1 MWLEW
6 KIIKNLVFDFGNV
19 LIEWNPA
26 KILAA
31 FVKEEDRKRVEAA
44 IFDSGL
50 WAQTDTGQLTLKSAI
65 QAAQTLLDSSY
76 SATVE
81 AIFTHW
87 YETVDVYHQL
97 QEKIFE
103 WAQLGYGIYIL
114 STTSEIFYAVENA
127 GLLPMTKVLTGK
139 ILSYEVGFAKPDKSI
154 YQKLLAQYALQA
166 NQCVFIDDLQINL
179 DVAKSLGFETI
190 LATSEQQNII
200 AIEELLKKKGYFH
213 RKK

>member
-1 MWLEW
+1 M
-6 KIIKNLVFDFGNV
+6 IKNLVFDFGNV

-65 QAAQTLLDSSY
+65 QAAQTFLDSSY

>member
-1 MWLEW
+1 M
-6 KIIKNLVFDFGNV
+6 IKNLVFDFGNV

-26 KILAA
+26 KILAT
-31 FVKEEDRKRVEAA
+31 FVEEDRKRIKAA
-44 IFDSGL
+44 IFDSGF
-50 WAQTDTGQLTLKSAI
+50 WAQTDTGQLTLEVAI

-87 YETVDVYHQL
+87 YETVDVYHRL

-139 ILSYEVGFAKPDKSI
+139 ILFYEVGCAKPDKSI
-154 YQKLLAQYALQA
+154 YQKLLGQYALQA

-179 DVAKSLGFETI
+179 DAAKSLGFETI

>member
-1 MWLEW
+1 M
-6 KIIKNLVFDFGNV
+6 IKNLVFDFGNV

-31 FVKEEDRKRVEAA
+31 FVKEEARKRVEAA

>member
-1 MWLEW
+1 MKETVSASRMLFL
-6 KIIKNLVFDFGNV
+6 IQGFG
-19 LIEWNPA
+19 E
-26 KILAA
+26 
-31 FVKEEDRKRVEAA
+31 
-44 IFDSGL
+44 
-50 WAQTDTGQLTLKSAI
+50 TDTGELTLEEAI

-127 GLLPMTKVLTGK
+127 CLLPMTKVLTGK
-139 ILSYEVGFAKPDKSI
+139 ILSYEVGYAKPDKSI

-166 NQCVFIDDLQINL
+166 NQCVFIDDLQVNL

>member
-1 MWLEW
+1 M
-6 KIIKNLVFDFGNV
+6 IKNLVFDFGNV

-26 KILAA
+26 KILAT
-31 FVKEEDRKRVEAA
+31 FVEEDRKRIKAA
-44 IFDSGL
+44 IFDSGF
-50 WAQTDTGQLTLKSAI
+50 WAQTDTGQLTLEVAI

-87 YETVDVYHQL
+87 YEIVDVYYQL

-139 ILSYEVGFAKPDKSI
+139 ILFYEVGCAKPDKSI

-166 NQCVFIDDLQINL
+166 NQCVFIDDLQVNL

>member
-1 MWLEW
+1 M
-6 KIIKNLVFDFGNV
+6 IKNLVFDFGNV

-31 FVKEEDRKRVEAA
+31 FVKEEDCKRVEAA

>member
-1 MWLEW
+1 M
-6 KIIKNLVFDFGNV
+6 IKNLVFDFGNV

-26 KILAA
+26 KILAT
-31 FVKEEDRKRVEAA
+31 FVEEDRKRIKAA
-44 IFDSGL
+44 IFDSGF
-50 WAQTDTGQLTLKSAI
+50 WAQTDTGQLTLEVAI

-139 ILSYEVGFAKPDKSI
+139 ILFYEVGCAKPDKSI
-154 YQKLLAQYALQA
+154 YQKLLGQYALQA
-166 NQCVFIDDLQINL
+166 NQCVFIDDLQVNL

>member
-1 MWLEW
+1 M
-6 KIIKNLVFDFGNV
+6 IKNLVFDFGNV
-19 LIEWNPA
+19 LIEWNSA

-31 FVKEEDRKRVEAA
+31 FVKEEDRKRVKAA

-50 WAQTDTGQLTLKSAI
+50 WAQTDTGQLTLEAAI

-76 SATVE
+76 SATIE

-154 YQKLLAQYALQA
+154 YQKLLTQYALHA

-179 DVAKSLGFETI
+179 DAAKSLEFETI

>member
-1 MWLEW
+1 M
-6 KIIKNLVFDFGNV
+6 IKNLVFDFGNV

-127 GLLPMTKVLTGK
+127 GLLPMTKLLTGK

>member
-1 MWLEW
+1 M
-6 KIIKNLVFDFGNV
+6 IKNLVFDFGNV

-26 KILAA
+26 KILAT
-31 FVKEEDRKRVEAA
+31 FVEEDRKRIKAA

-50 WAQTDTGQLTLKSAI
+50 WAQTDTGQLTLEAAI

-154 YQKLLAQYALQA
+154 YQKLLTQYALHA

-179 DVAKSLGFETI
+179 DAAKSLGFETI

>member
-1 MWLEW
+1 M
-6 KIIKNLVFDFGNV
+6 IKNLVFDFGNV
-19 LIEWNPA
+19 LIEWNSA

-31 FVKEEDRKRVEAA
+31 FVKEEDRKRVKAA

-50 WAQTDTGQLTLKSAI
+50 WAQTDTGQLTLEAAI

-81 AIFTHW
+81 AIFSHW

-139 ILSYEVGFAKPDKSI
+139 ILSYEVGCAKPDKSI
-154 YQKLLAQYALQA
+154 YQKLLTQYALHA

-179 DVAKSLGFETI
+179 DSAKSLGFETI

>member
-1 MWLEW
+1 M
-6 KIIKNLVFDFGNV
+6 IKNLVFDFGNV
-19 LIEWNPA
+19 LIEWNSA

-81 AIFTHW
+81 AIFSHW

-154 YQKLLAQYALQA
+154 YQKLLTQYALHA

-179 DVAKSLGFETI
+179 DAAKSLGFETI

>member
-1 MWLEW
+1 M
-6 KIIKNLVFDFGNV
+6 IKNLVFDFGNV

-31 FVKEEDRKRVEAA
+31 FVKEEDRKRVKAA

-50 WAQTDTGQLTLKSAI
+50 WAQTDTGQLTLEAAI

-87 YETVDVYHQL
+87 YEIVDVYYQL

-154 YQKLLAQYALQA
+154 YQKLLTQYALHA

-179 DVAKSLGFETI
+179 DAAKSLGFETI

>member
-1 MWLEW
+1 M
-6 KIIKNLVFDFGNV
+6 IKNLVFDFGNV
-19 LIEWNPA
+19 LIEWNPV

-31 FVKEEDRKRVEAA
+31 FVKEEDRKRVKAA

-50 WAQTDTGQLTLKSAI
+50 WAQTDTGELTLEAAI

-103 WAQLGYGIYIL
+103 WAQLGYGVYIL

-127 GLLPMTKVLTGK
+127 CLLPMTKVLTGK
-139 ILSYEVGFAKPDKSI
+139 ILSYEVGCAKPDKSI
-154 YQKLLAQYALQA
+154 YQKLLIQYALHA

-179 DVAKSLGFETI
+179 DAAKSLGFETI

>member
-1 MWLEW
+1 M
-6 KIIKNLVFDFGNV
+6 IKNLVFDFGNV
-19 LIEWNPA
+19 LIEWNSA

-50 WAQTDTGQLTLKSAI
+50 WAQTDTGQLTLEVAI

-154 YQKLLAQYALQA
+154 YQKLLTQYALHA

-179 DVAKSLGFETI
+179 DAAKSLGFETI

>member
-1 MWLEW
+1 M
-6 KIIKNLVFDFGNV
+6 IKNLVLDFGNV
-19 LIEWNPA
+19 LIEWNSA

-31 FVKEEDRKRVEAA
+31 FVKEEDRKRVKAA

-50 WAQTDTGQLTLKSAI
+50 WAQTDTGQLTLEAAI

-154 YQKLLAQYALQA
+154 YQKLLTQYALHA

-179 DVAKSLGFETI
+179 DAAKSLGFETI

>member
-1 MWLEW
+1 M
-6 KIIKNLVFDFGNV
+6 IKNLVFDFGNV

-31 FVKEEDRKRVEAA
+31 FVKEEDRKRVKAA

-50 WAQTDTGQLTLKSAI
+50 WAQTDTGQLTLEAAI

-154 YQKLLAQYALQA
+154 YQKLLIQYALHA

-179 DVAKSLGFETI
+179 DAAKSLGFETI

>member
-1 MWLEW
+1 M
-6 KIIKNLVFDFGNV
+6 IKNLVFDFGNV

-26 KILAA
+26 KILAT
-31 FVKEEDRKRVEAA
+31 FVEEDRKRIKAA
-44 IFDSGL
+44 IFDSGF
-50 WAQTDTGQLTLKSAI
+50 WAQTDTGQLTLEVAI

-139 ILSYEVGFAKPDKSI
+139 ILFYEVGCAKPDKSI
-154 YQKLLAQYALQA
+154 YQKLLTQYALHA

-179 DVAKSLGFETI
+179 DAAKSLGFETI

>member
-1 MWLEW
+1 M
-6 KIIKNLVFDFGNV
+6 IKNLIFDFGNV

-31 FVKEEDRKRVEAA
+31 FVKEEDRKRVKAA

-50 WAQTDTGQLTLKSAI
+50 WAQTDTGQLTLEAAI

-114 STTSEIFYAVENA
+114 STTSEIFYSVENA

-139 ILSYEVGFAKPDKSI
+139 ILSYEVGCAKPDKSI
-154 YQKLLAQYALQA
+154 YQKLLTQYALHA

-179 DVAKSLGFETI
+179 DAAKSLGFETI

>member
-1 MWLEW
+1 M
-6 KIIKNLVFDFGNV
+6 IKNLVFDFGNV

-31 FVKEEDRKRVEAA
+31 FVKEEDRKRVKAA

-50 WAQTDTGQLTLKSAI
+50 LAQTDTGQLTLEAAI

-114 STTSEIFYAVENA
+114 STTSEIFYAVENELHPKSQTRKSNFW
-127 GLLPMTKVLTGK
+127 GLLL
-139 ILSYEVGFAKPDKSI
+139 
-154 YQKLLAQYALQA
+154 
-166 NQCVFIDDLQINL
+166 
-179 DVAKSLGFETI
+179 
-190 LATSEQQNII
+190 
-200 AIEELLKKKGYFH
+200 
-213 RKK
+213 RKKLIRITLKSMNAENQFKISHSIQRNFL

>member
-1 MWLEW
+1 M
-6 KIIKNLVFDFGNV
+6 IKNLVFDFGNV

-26 KILAA
+26 KILAV

-65 QAAQTLLDSSY
+65 QVAQTLLDSSY

>member
-1 MWLEW
+1 M
-6 KIIKNLVFDFGNV
+6 IKNLVFDFGNV
-19 LIEWNPA
+19 LIEWNSA

-31 FVKEEDRKRVEAA
+31 FVKEEDRKRVKAA

-50 WAQTDTGQLTLKSAI
+50 WAQTDTGQLTLEAAI

-127 GLLPMTKVLTGK
+127 DLLPMTKVLTGK

-154 YQKLLAQYALQA
+154 YQKLLTQYALHA

-179 DVAKSLGFETI
+179 DAAKSLGFETI

-200 AIEELLKKKGYFH
+200 AIEELLKKKGSFH

>member
-1 MWLEW
+1 M
-6 KIIKNLVFDFGNV
+6 IKNLVFDFGNV

-26 KILAA
+26 KILAT
-31 FVKEEDRKRVEAA
+31 FVEEDRKRIKAA
-44 IFDSGL
+44 IFDSGF
-50 WAQTDTGQLTLKSAI
+50 WAQTDTGQLTLEAAI

-139 ILSYEVGFAKPDKSI
+139 ILSYEVGCAKPDKSI
-154 YQKLLAQYALQA
+154 YQKLLGQYALQA

-179 DVAKSLGFETI
+179 DAAKSLGFETI

>member
-1 MWLEW
+1 M
-6 KIIKNLVFDFGNV
+6 IKNLIFDFGNV

-31 FVKEEDRKRVEAA
+31 FVEDEEDRKRVKTAV
-44 IFDSGL
+44 FGSGI
-50 WAQTDTGQLTLKSAI
+50 WAQTDIGELSLKQAI
-65 QAAQTLLDSSY
+65 RKAQKLLDGSY

-154 YQKLLAQYALQA
+154 YQKLLTQYALHA

-179 DVAKSLGFETI
+179 DAAKSLEFETI

>member
-1 MWLEW
+1 M
-6 KIIKNLVFDFGNV
+6 IKNLVFDFGNV
-19 LIEWNPA
+19 LIEWNSA

-31 FVKEEDRKRVEAA
+31 FVKEEDRKRVKAA

-50 WAQTDTGQLTLKSAI
+50 WAQTDTGQLTLEAAI

-139 ILSYEVGFAKPDKSI
+139 ILSYEVGCAKPDKSI

>member
-1 MWLEW
+1 M
-6 KIIKNLVFDFGNV
+6 IKNLVFDFGNV

-65 QAAQTLLDSSY
+65 QAAQTLLDGSY

>member
-1 MWLEW
+1 M
-6 KIIKNLVFDFGNV
+6 IKNLVFDFGNV

-26 KILAA
+26 KILST
-31 FVKEEDRKRVEAA
+31 FVEEDRKRIKAA
-44 IFDSGL
+44 IFDSGF
-50 WAQTDTGQLTLKSAI
+50 WAQTDTGQLTLEVAI

-139 ILSYEVGFAKPDKSI
+139 ILFYEVGCAKPDKSI
-154 YQKLLAQYALQA
+154 YQKLLGQYALQA

-179 DVAKSLGFETI
+179 DAAKSLGFETI

>member
-1 MWLEW
+1 M
-6 KIIKNLVFDFGNV
+6 IKNLVFDFGNV
-19 LIEWNPA
+19 LIEWNSA

-31 FVKEEDRKRVEAA
+31 FVKEEDRKRVKAA

-50 WAQTDTGQLTLKSAI
+50 WAQTDTGQLTLEAAI

-87 YETVDVYHQL
+87 YETVDVYYQL

-127 GLLPMTKVLTGK
+127 DLLPMTKVLTGK
-139 ILSYEVGFAKPDKSI
+139 ILSYEVGCAKPDKSI

-166 NQCVFIDDLQINL
+166 NQCVFIDDLQVNL

>member
-1 MWLEW
+1 M
-6 KIIKNLVFDFGNV
+6 IKNLIFDFGNV

-50 WAQTDTGQLTLKSAI
+50 WAQTDTGQLTLEAAI

-81 AIFTHW
+81 AIFSHW

-154 YQKLLAQYALQA
+154 YQKLLTQYALHA

-179 DVAKSLGFETI
+179 DAAKSLGFETI

>member
-1 MWLEW
+1 M
-6 KIIKNLVFDFGNV
+6 IKNLVFDFGNV

-50 WAQTDTGQLTLKSAI
+50 WAQTDTGQLTLEAAI

-154 YQKLLAQYALQA
+154 YQKLLTQYALHA

-179 DVAKSLGFETI
+179 DAAKSLGFETI

-200 AIEELLKKKGYFH
+200 AIEELLKKKGSFH

>member
-1 MWLEW
+1 M
-6 KIIKNLVFDFGNV
+6 IKNLVFDFGNV
-19 LIEWNPA
+19 LIEWNSA

-31 FVKEEDRKRVEAA
+31 FVKEEDRKRVKAA

-50 WAQTDTGQLTLKSAI
+50 WAQTDTGQLTLEAAI

-103 WAQLGYGIYIL
+103 WAQLGYSIYIL

-139 ILSYEVGFAKPDKSI
+139 ILSYEVGYAKPDKSI

-166 NQCVFIDDLQINL
+166 NQCVFIDDLQVNL

>member
-1 MWLEW
+1 M
-6 KIIKNLVFDFGNV
+6 IKNLVFDFGNV
-19 LIEWNPA
+19 LIEWNSA

-31 FVKEEDRKRVEAA
+31 FVKEEDRKRVKAA

-50 WAQTDTGQLTLKSAI
+50 WAQTDTGQLTLEAAI

-154 YQKLLAQYALQA
+154 YQKLLTQYALHA

-179 DVAKSLGFETI
+179 DVAKSLEFETI

>member
-1 MWLEW
+1 M
-6 KIIKNLVFDFGNV
+6 IKNLVFDFGNV

-31 FVKEEDRKRVEAA
+31 FVKEEDRKCVKAA
-44 IFDSGL
+44 IFDSGF

-65 QAAQTLLDSSY
+65 QVAQTLLDSSY

-166 NQCVFIDDLQINL
+166 NQCVFIDDLQVNL

>member
-1 MWLEW
+1 M
-6 KIIKNLVFDFGNV
+6 IKNLVFDFGNV

-26 KILAA
+26 KILAT
-31 FVKEEDRKRVEAA
+31 FVEEDRKRIKAA
-44 IFDSGL
+44 IFDSGF
-50 WAQTDTGQLTLKSAI
+50 WAQTDTGQLTLEVAI

-103 WAQLGYGIYIL
+103 WDQLGYGIYIL

-139 ILSYEVGFAKPDKSI
+139 ILFYEVGCAKPDKSI
-154 YQKLLAQYALQA
+154 YQKLLGQYALQA

-179 DVAKSLGFETI
+179 DAAKSLGFETI

>member
-1 MWLEW
+1 M
-6 KIIKNLVFDFGNV
+6 IKNLVFDFGNV
-19 LIEWNPA
+19 LIEWNSA

-31 FVKEEDRKRVEAA
+31 FVKEEDRKRVKAA

-50 WAQTDTGQLTLKSAI
+50 WAQTDTGQLTLEAAI

-127 GLLPMTKVLTGK
+127 DLLPMTKVLTGK

-154 YQKLLAQYALQA
+154 YQKLLTQYALHA

-179 DVAKSLGFETI
+179 DAAKSLGFETI

>member
-1 MWLEW
+1 M
-6 KIIKNLVFDFGNV
+6 IKNLVFDFGNV

-154 YQKLLAQYALQA
+154 YQKLLTQYALHA

>member
-1 MWLEW
+1 M
-6 KIIKNLVFDFGNV
+6 IKNLVFDFGNV

-26 KILAA
+26 KILAT
-31 FVKEEDRKRVEAA
+31 FVEEDRKRIKAA
-44 IFDSGL
+44 IFDSGF
-50 WAQTDTGQLTLKSAI
+50 WAQTDTGQLTLEVAI

-139 ILSYEVGFAKPDKSI
+139 ILFYEVGCAKPDKSI

-179 DVAKSLGFETI
+179 DAAKSLGFETI

>member
-1 MWLEW
+1 M
-6 KIIKNLVFDFGNV
+6 IKNLVFDFGNV

-26 KILAA
+26 KILAT
-31 FVKEEDRKRVEAA
+31 FVEEDRKRIKAA
-44 IFDSGL
+44 IFDSGF
-50 WAQTDTGQLTLKSAI
+50 WAQTDTGQLTLEVAI

-139 ILSYEVGFAKPDKSI
+139 ILFYEVGCAKPDKSI
-154 YQKLLAQYALQA
+154 YQKLLGQYALQA

>member
-1 MWLEW
+1 M
-6 KIIKNLVFDFGNV
+6 IKNLVFDFGNV

-31 FVKEEDRKRVEAA
+31 FVKEEDRKRVKAA

-50 WAQTDTGQLTLKSAI
+50 WAQTDTGQLTLEAAI

-114 STTSEIFYAVENA
+114 STTSEIFYSVENA

-139 ILSYEVGFAKPDKSI
+139 ILSYEVGCAKPDKSI
-154 YQKLLAQYALQA
+154 YQKLLTQYALHA

-179 DVAKSLGFETI
+179 DAAKSLGFETI

>member
-1 MWLEW
+1 M
-6 KIIKNLVFDFGNV
+6 IKNLVFDFGNV

-26 KILAA
+26 KILAV
-31 FVKEEDRKRVEAA
+31 FVGDEEDRKCVKAA
-44 IFDSGL
+44 IFESGL
-50 WAQTDTGQLTLKSAI
+50 WAQTDIGQLTLKAAI
-65 QAAQTLLDSSY
+65 QETQTLLDSSY

-97 QEKIFE
+97 QEKIFG
-103 WAQLGYGIYIL
+103 WAQLGYDIYIL
-114 STTSEIFYAVENA
+114 STTSEIFYEVENA
-127 GLLPMTKVLTGK
+127 GLLPMIKVLTGK
-139 ILSYEVGFAKPDKSI
+139 ILSYEAGCAKPDKSI
-154 YQKLLAQYALQA
+154 YQKLLSQYALQA
-166 NQCVFIDDLQINL
+166 NQCVFIDDLQVNL
-179 DVAKSLGFETI
+179 DAAKSLGFETI